1 MAKYLDLRVDKVFKA
16 VFAQRAHKSSLIDLL
31 NDLLPELNIR
41 DLTYIRGEMQGYCF
55 DSKSS
60 RFDLCCE
67 LDDGT
72 EVTIEMQVGTQKF
85 FKDRA
90 VYYASL
96 PILEEIKAGEN
107 YRLTPRYLISFLN
120 FKLDHENE
128 SEWKNRVMSSYS
140 LIEPVSGEK
149 LSEAINLVFV
159 ELDRFRKGIDELD
172 NDRERWF
179 YVMKHIAQM
188 EERPAEFSDRKFKR
202 IFKVAEYESLPEQAK
217 TEYDKVMTTERDRR
231 NQMAYAIEVATEKGE
246 RKGLAK
252 GRAEGHAEGS
262 KEATLKIAKNMKAAG
277 ATSAFI
283 ASTTGLSE
291 EEISNL

>member
-1 MAKYLDLRVDKVFKA
+1 
-16 VFAQRAHKSSLIDLL
+16 
-31 NDLLPELNIR
+31 
-41 DLTYIRGEMQGYCF
+41 
-55 DSKSS
+55 
-60 RFDLCCE
+60 
-67 LDDGT
+67 
-72 EVTIEMQVGTQKF
+72 MQVGTQKF

-96 PILEEIKAGEN
+96 PILEEVKAGKN
-107 YRLTPRYLISFLN
+107 YRLTPRYLISFLD

-128 SEWKNRVMSSYS
+128 SEWKDRVMSSYS

-159 ELDRFRKGIDELD
+159 ELGRFRKGIDELA
-172 NDRERWF
+172 NDREKWF
-179 YVMKHIAQM
+179 YVLKHIAQM

-202 IFKVAEYESLPEQAK
+202 LFKVTEYESLPEQAK
-217 TEYDKVMTTERDRR
+217 IEYDKVMTTERDRR
-231 NQMAYAIEVATEKGE
+231 NQMAYAIEVATEEGE
-246 RKGLAK
+246 RKGIAK
-252 GRAEGHAEGS
+252 GHAEGS
-262 KEATLKIAKNMKAAG
+262 KDATLKIAKNMKAAG

>member
-90 VYYASL
+90 ELVCPPFEVVLLKGASL
-96 PILEEIKAGEN
+96 
-107 YRLTPRYLISFLN
+107 
-120 FKLDHENE
+120 
-128 SEWKNRVMSSYS
+128 
-140 LIEPVSGEK
+140 
-149 LSEAINLVFV
+149 V
-159 ELDRFRKGIDELD
+159 EHLLGK
-172 NDRERWF
+172 
-179 YVMKHIAQM
+179 
-188 EERPAEFSDRKFKR
+188 
-202 IFKVAEYESLPEQAK
+202 
-217 TEYDKVMTTERDRR
+217 
-231 NQMAYAIEVATEKGE
+231 
-246 RKGLAK
+246 
-252 GRAEGHAEGS
+252 
-262 KEATLKIAKNMKAAG
+262 
-277 ATSAFI
+277 
-283 ASTTGLSE
+283 TTG
-291 EEISNL
+291 